1 MFTCC
6 GSIDLRNC
14 IFFSSLKHYFL
25 SYLIEF
31 INTAPDLVT
40 QRIFPLGKLILDI
53 PWKPD
58 K

>member
-14 IFFSSLKHYFL
+14 IFFLIFKALF

-40 QRIFPLGKLILDI
+40 RRIFPLGKLILDI

>member
-6 GSIDLRNC
+6 GSIDLGNC
-14 IFFSSLKHYFL
+14 IFFLIFKALF